1 LIINT
6 TANVR
11 LNLFRQKLIL
21 KFLTTE
27 RATIVGKSWK
37 FKQICWALHRSC
49 PFLDRRF
56 SHNIYSQKGEK
67 FGFDKSGGQLFVEK
81 KSLMLELRYFQL
93 IFCCHSLTVRNGDN
107 IWKVRSD
114 KGYKFRQVF
123 YWYFLIIV
131 TISPIQS
138 K

>member
-107 IWKVRSD
+107 I
-114 KGYKFRQVF
+114 
-123 YWYFLIIV
+123 
-131 TISPIQS
+131 
-138 K
+138 